1 MDSSR
6 DAGSTGI
13 HSGWARARWALLLG
27 NFVTGCGVMVV
38 AGTLHNLTV
47 DLDVSVPVGGQ
58 LIAVAAVMMSVGA
71 PLLAALLS
79 GWDRRRLLA
88 LAMLWYAIGHAAC
101 ALAPDYASLLPL
113 RALTVLSAAVFTPQA
128 AAAVGH
134 LAPPAR
140 RGQAITFIFLG
151 WSVASVLGMP
161 LASWVGERWGWRSA
175 MWGVSGLA
183 LIAAVAV
190 WKTVAP
196 GVRPTAMSLK
206 AWRGVLTHPVWM
218 AVVAVTALQSAGQ
231 QTIHAYAVPY
241 FHQVLRATPEQISL
255 FFSWL
260 GACGLAGNMLL
271 SRHVDRIG
279 PARAVAFTLCLI
291 AFGLLAWPLGV
302 TIGWLA
308 LLVTPWALGG
318 FATNSAQQARLV
330 QLAPAYAPALMALN
344 TSAIYMGHAAGAASG
359 GALLAATGGFDW
371 LHWVALLW
379 VVLAWVIS
387 RWAARREARSRHAAM
402 APA

>member
-27 NFVTGCGVMVV
+27 NFVIGCGVMVV
-38 AGTLHNLTV
+38 AGTLHDLTL
-47 DLDVSVPVGGQ
+47 DLQVSVPVGGQ

-71 PLLAALLS
+71 PALAALLS

-88 LAMLWYAIGHAAC
+88 LAMLWYAVGHAAC
-101 ALAPDYASLLPL
+101 ALAPDYAALLPL

-134 LAPPAR
+134 LAPPAL

-161 LASWVGERWGWRSA
+161 LASWVGETWGWRAA

-183 LIAAVAV
+183 LVASVAV

-196 GVRPTAMSLK
+196 GVRPAAMSLK

-231 QTIHAYAVPY
+231 QTVQAYAVPY
-241 FHQVLRATPEQISL
+241 FHQVLKATPEQISL
-255 FFSWL
+255 FFGWL
-260 GACGLAGNMLL
+260 GACGLAGNVVLA
-271 SRHVDRIG
+271 RHVDRIG
-279 PARAVAFTLCLI
+279 PARAVTLTLSLI
-291 AFGLLAWPLGV
+291 ALGQLVWPLGA

-308 LLVTPWALGG
+308 VLVTPWALGG

-330 QLAPAYAPALMALN
+330 QMAPVYAPALMALN
-344 TSAIYMGHAAGAASG
+344 TSAIYLGHAAGAASG
-359 GALLAATGGFDW
+359 GALLAASGDFEA
-371 LHWVALLW
+371 LHWVGLAW
-379 VVLAWVIS
+379 VVLAWGVS
-387 RWAARREARSRHAAM
+387 RWAARQEPRERR
-402 APA
+402 APGGPA

>member
-58 LIAVAAVMMSVGA
+58 LIAVAAVMMSLGA

-88 LAMLWYAIGHAAC
+88 LAMLWSAIGHAAC

-196 GVRPTAMSLK
+196 GVRPAAMSLK

-255 FFSWL
+255 FFGWL

-279 PARAVAFTLCLI
+279 PSRAVAVTLCLI
-291 AFGLLAWPLGV
+291 AFGLLVWPLGV
-302 TIGWLA
+302 SIGLLA
-308 LLVTPWALGG
+308 LLVTPWAVGG

-359 GALLAATGGFDW
+359 GALLAASGGFDW
-371 LHWVALLW
+371 LHWAALLW
-379 VVLAWVIS
+379 VVLAWAIS
-387 RWAARREARSRHAAM
+387 RWAARREKRPRPGS
-402 APA
+402 

>member
-79 GWDRRRLLA
+79 GWDRRRLLT

-175 MWGVSGLA
+175 MWGVSGLG

-196 GVRPTAMSLK
+196 GVRPAAMSLK

-279 PARAVAFTLCLI
+279 PARAVAFTLGLI
-291 AFGLLAWPLGV
+291 AIGQIVWPLGV
-302 TIGWLA
+302 SIGWLA

-379 VVLAWVIS
+379 VVLAWAIS
-387 RWAARREARSRHAAM
+387 RWAARREARSRHAVI